1 MTIDLKQPCAR
12 WRESLGKIRERG
24 EALEAFAREL
34 GLVEFEC
41 RAEWWGLTID
51 QCEHGDTL
59 QEFSARVTAI
69 AEKLGRAPDSC
80 EADHGGSQYSSEQAP
95 DLRAKW
101 EFKGRKIGDSEASH
115 TFTVLVRTLGPRG
128 CKVDPSTDY
137 VEKQEQSI
145 HPECKA
151 VLASLE
157 DL

>member
-1 MTIDLKQPCAR
+1 MTIDLKQPCAK
-12 WRESLGKIRERG
+12 WREGLAKIRERG
-24 EALEAFAREL
+24 ETLEAFAREL

-41 RAEWWGLTID
+41 RADWWELTID

-59 QEFSARVTAI
+59 QEFSARVKATAQ
-69 AEKLGRAPDSC
+69 KLGRPPDSC
-80 EADHGGSQYSSEQAP
+80 DGARWGGQYRTDQAP
-95 DLRAKW
+95 DLLAKW
-101 EFKGRKIGDSEASH
+101 KFEDRLVGDQKH
-115 TFTVLVRTLGPRG
+115 TFTVLVRALSPSG
-128 CKVDPSTDY
+128 CKVDSRTSY